1 MTDIECIKKA
11 QDGDIF
17 ARDKIFEENTGLIYM
32 TIKRFAGRGY
42 DSEELFQIGSIG
54 LLKSIEKFDT
64 KSGYAFSTYAV
75 PMIIGEIRRFMR
87 DDSMIHISRK
97 IKEDARKIAIVRE
110 QEQKTNNKTLT
121 VDELVKLTGLSKD
134 AIVLATEAYT
144 PVESIAE
151 YMPAAAVEDKESVL
165 DQMVVRQLLDSLEED
180 DRRLIILRYVYE
192 KTQTQT
198 AEILGMNQVK
208 VSRREK
214 DILKIMR
221 IRLNML

>member
-1 MTDIECIKKA
+1 
-11 QDGDIF
+11 
-17 ARDKIFEENTGLIYM
+17 M

-221 IRLNML
+221 TRLNML

>member
-1 MTDIECIKKA
+1 M
-11 QDGDIF
+11 
-17 ARDKIFEENTGLIYM
+17 
-32 TIKRFAGRGY
+32 
-42 DSEELFQIGSIG
+42 
-54 LLKSIEKFDT
+54 
-64 KSGYAFSTYAV
+64 
-75 PMIIGEIRRFMR
+75 
-87 DDSMIHISRK
+87 
-97 IKEDARKIAIVRE
+97 
-110 QEQKTNNKTLT
+110 
-121 VDELVKLTGLSKD
+121 
-134 AIVLATEAYT
+134 LATEAYT

-221 IRLNML
+221 TRLNML